1 MIVPHPVSRLFRS
14 ASDRASLTF
23 HDLKHDDA
31 PASPSP
37 SLLPSLFPRKED
49 AHCSPPARP
58 CYLFTNSERA
68 RAREENGRRSPVCD
82 TVFVLRFMVK
92 PARIYA
98 NVMPRPEGQ
107 VKKMARHRGRNHVET
122 HYASVLGRGVRPRGS
137 TRPSPLPLAAE
148 ISRNL
153 IERRRERQWRFTDKL
168 SSLPNE
174 G

>member
-1 MIVPHPVSRLFRS
+1 MRDCSTPSFAVISIGERSSVANVPWFKTRWCARLPLSF
-14 ASDRASLTF
+14 
-23 HDLKHDDA
+23 
-31 PASPSP
+31 PPP
-37 SLLPSLFPRKED
+37 FPRKED

-68 RAREENGRRSPVCD
+68 RAREENGRPVCD

-122 HYASVLGRGVRPRGS
+122 HYASVWAWRS
-137 TRPSPLPLAAE
+137 ATRIHLPSPLPPKSVV
-148 ISRNL
+148 I
-153 IERRRERQWRFTDKL
+153 
-168 SSLPNE
+168 
-174 G
+174 

>member
-58 CYLFTNSERA
+58 CYLFTNSERE

-122 HYASVLGRGVRPRGS
+122 HYASVWAWRS
-137 TRPSPLPLAAE
+137 ATRIHQALPSPLPPKSVV
-148 ISRNL
+148 I
-153 IERRRERQWRFTDKL
+153 
-168 SSLPNE
+168 
-174 G
+174 

>member
-58 CYLFTNSERA
+58 CYLFTNSEGERA
-68 RAREENGRRSPVCD
+68 SERR
-82 TVFVLRFMVK
+82 TVDDHRSATRYSFYVLWLNQPGYMRTLCPGQRDKLKKWRVIVDEITWK
-92 PARIYA
+92 RIT
-98 NVMPRPEGQ
+98 PRCW
-107 VKKMARHRGRNHVET
+107 
-122 HYASVLGRGVRPRGS
+122 GVAFGHGDP
-137 TRPSPLPLAAE
+137 PPLPLAAE